1 MKRKNIIS
9 IVIVAILVVI
19 AGILIGN
26 NRYLSSL
33 RGEAADFTV
42 YDTASVTKLFF
53 ADKSGNQVVLQRDG
67 KAWTVNNEYR
77 ANQSLVN
84 EMLYTLTRMR
94 IKMPVSVRKTDNT
107 ISQMATTNTKVEV
120 YQMLPRI
127 NLFNKV
133 KLFYHEKRSKVFYV
147 GGVTQDNIGTYVLKE
162 GGDKVYVA
170 HLPMLNGSIS
180 SRFSANPTDWRSHI
194 IFNSRLNDIQAVKL
208 EINDD
213 PDNGFIINENE
224 RYQYTMNRLNGEPVE
239 FSDNKVLN
247 LLTSF
252 SDVRFEAFLYDIEP
266 ARRDSIINSPFQQ
279 RLTLTTKDG
288 ISRSVTTFRMRTN
301 ADIYDY
307 STEDID
313 NFHDMINDPDHKYAL
328 LSEGN
333 EFVLIQDFVFGKLLK
348 PADFYSK
355 DYKDEIPQVYYK
367 ELETVESR

>member
-133 KLFYHEKRSKVFYV
+133 KLFYHEKRSKVLCSMALSA
-147 GGVTQDNIGTYVLKE
+147 QDSRQI
-162 GGDKVYVA
+162 
-170 HLPMLNGSIS
+170 LPTGAAIS
-180 SRFSANPTDWRSHI
+180 SSI
-194 IFNSRLNDIQAVKL
+194 
-208 EINDD
+208 
-213 PDNGFIINENE
+213 
-224 RYQYTMNRLNGEPVE
+224 
-239 FSDNKVLN
+239 
-247 LLTSF
+247 
-252 SDVRFEAFLYDIEP
+252 
-266 ARRDSIINSPFQQ
+266 RDS
-279 RLTLTTKDG
+279 TT
-288 ISRSVTTFRMRTN
+288 S
-301 ADIYDY
+301 
-307 STEDID
+307 
-313 NFHDMINDPDHKYAL
+313 
-328 LSEGN
+328 
-333 EFVLIQDFVFGKLLK
+333 KL
-348 PADFYSK
+348 
-355 DYKDEIPQVYYK
+355 
-367 ELETVESR
+367 